1 MRLQRRVMSN
11 VAPFLFAPTVSM
23 RKEPVLYARQAV
35 LTALGRDDFAVAG
48 AVVARNAYAFRH
60 LDREHAPGL
69 MSDLERALK
78 RRDIKGIHL
87 TLQQAVAAE
96 LVRCLS
102 AVQEN
107 LGHSQ
112 DAKHLL
118 MKCSRLFSM
127 LETDLGKKA
136 WDEGRWALQGCQQS
150 IGTMG
155 LFGVGCV
162 EADPE
167 RFLRHKQ
174 TLMGILQSKGL
185 VR

>member
-1 MRLQRRVMSN
+1 MKLQRRVLSS
-11 VAPFLFAPTVSM
+11 VAPFLFAPTVSR
-23 RKEPVLYARQAV
+23 RKEPVLHARQAV

-69 MSDLERALK
+69 MRALERALK

-87 TLQQAVAAE
+87 TLQQAVVAE

-102 AVQEN
+102 AVQES
-107 LGHSQ
+107 LGHCQ
-112 DAKHLL
+112 DAKHLS

-127 LETDLGKKA
+127 LEMDLGKKA

-162 EADPE
+162 EANPE